1 MPRLHTIGV
10 AALALTLSACG
21 GAAGSGSSASSVQDV
36 PDTQS
41 LILEVPGGTTE
52 ALTTSSAAALE
63 QSAEAAPAA
72 VPTTG
77 DDLAAA
83 REKVASV
90 NAAIRSFVGQIE
102 AVAATAG
109 VPAPG
114 SVTVY
119 GPVDRCVVASPCDES
134 GEASLKLTIRRAYG
148 STWAFVLEAA
158 PVGTESFKPVAA
170 GWMHRGQVIRR
181 GSGRIALNLEALRAA
196 APAYTGQGY
205 LLGGFSSGPV
215 AKSLTYVLTGPAGS
229 GFTPDPSR
237 WPAANAAFRGFKTAA
252 GVTRVRV
259 AGLEDLYRDAAS
271 DTGDEL
277 GFASVVY
284 EPSVGGRAYAIVKNY
299 TLDGATYQGDV
310 PTAGTN
316 DHYFLGRACYGPGQ
330 TTPAFKEWFYCAHGV
345 RPAVCIGEAGGV
357 GTPDPGTAGTAWT
370 ESCPTLASEFDAPA
384 TEPTG
389 ASDTS
394 PEQGEASADVTSE
407 DPPVDVGDT
416 EPPAP

>member
-1 MPRLHTIGV
+1 MPRLHTIG
-10 AALALTLSACG
+10 AAAFALAISACG
-21 GAAGSGSSASSVQDV
+21 GAVGSDSSASNVDNV
-36 PDTQS
+36 PDASS
-41 LILEVPGGTTE
+41 LSLEVPGS
-52 ALTTSSAAALE
+52 TTSQSSASAALESAAA
-63 QSAEAAPAA
+63 APAD

-83 REKVASV
+83 REKVAAV
-90 NAAIRSFVGQIE
+90 NAAIAGFIGQVE
-102 AVAATAG
+102 AVAATDG

-119 GPVDRCVVASPCDES
+119 GPVDRCVVASPCDAS
-134 GEASLKLTIRRAYG
+134 GTASLKLTVARAYG
-148 STWAFVLEAA
+148 STWAFALQAA

-181 GSGRIALNLEALRAA
+181 GSGRIAFNLENLRAA
-196 APAYTGQGY
+196 APAYPGQGY

-215 AKSLTYVLTGPAGS
+215 VKSLTYVLTGPAGS

-237 WPAANAAFRGFKTAA
+237 WPATNAAYRGFKTAA
-252 GVTRVRV
+252 GVSRVRV
-259 AGLEDLYRDAAS
+259 AGLKDLYKDAAS

-277 GFASVVY
+277 GFGSVVY

-299 TLDGATYQGDV
+299 TLDGVTYQGDV

-345 RPAVCIGEAGGV
+345 RPAVCVSQAGGV
-357 GTPDPGTAGTAWT
+357 GTPDPSTTGTSWT
-370 ESCPTLASEFDAPA
+370 ESCPVLASEFDAPA
-384 TEPTG
+384 TEPTDAG
-389 ASDTS
+389 DTS
-394 PEQGEASADVTSE
+394 ALQGEPSAGVTPE
-407 DPPVDVGDT
+407 DPPADVSDT
-416 EPPAP
+416 EPPAA